1 MRNPDPLGTSDGADL
16 TSIGDH
22 HHSWIQHNNHLPL
35 STPLPPTP
43 PQQQQQQPPLA
54 LPLQPLPLPLPPPPL
69 LPPQQPPPRSLES
82 SLQHPSHDPPPT
94 GHAPSPPRLAAP
106 SQPGTVTDTLLGS
119 PELLVLMNGQPHTP
133 PTANSAM
140 ADSMHG
146 QFKGLTRSSNPALEL
161 TQQQTRQARPPPS
174 ELDPNPCR
182 QAMTLT
188 PKAAPRQGQGQI
200 PSGSNR
206 TRIVSI
212 KHATS
217 YSRAWLTRFQS
228 QPLLPRRSMS
238 PTFLTMVSRE
248 ACKSNAAL
256 VRPRSALTVP
266 SRACTFCRRRKLVRF
281 LPLRPLRPRAPFR

>member
-1 MRNPDPLGTSDGADL
+1 MAWVESSDEVPTSQPTDHGPPPARKRLLASLASGSPWPLPDSIFRHLPPLSYITLAWPPPHPLPLPSSSMRNPDPLGTSDGADL

-43 PQQQQQQPPLA
+43 PQQQQQQQQPLA

-146 QFKGLTRSSNPALEL
+146 QFKRPHPVIKPSVGTDTTTDSS
-161 TQQQTRQARPPPS
+161 S
-174 ELDPNPCR
+174 
-182 QAMTLT
+182 
-188 PKAAPRQGQGQI
+188 
-200 PSGSNR
+200 S
-206 TRIVSI
+206 
-212 KHATS
+212 ATS
-217 YSRAWLTRFQS
+217 
-228 QPLLPRRSMS
+228 
-238 PTFLTMVSRE
+238 E
-248 ACKSNAAL
+248 
-256 VRPRSALTVP
+256 
-266 SRACTFCRRRKLVRF
+266 
-281 LPLRPLRPRAPFR
+281 